1 MTPSM
6 VVSLDASW
14 STQQPQT
21 QLLVEDP
28 SVAQQEQLE
37 QESDQ
42 QQNPH
47 QSPPSSVDY
56 YITEKPRIIMTDQ
69 RGDER
74 AQNKQSPL
82 QSQQQSHDQTHQQGT
97 GEQQQQAYQQSAAQS
112 GNNQGIRIKE
122 EPRTNL
128 IINYLPQ
135 NMNEKELYSLFVT
148 IGPVESCRVM
158 KDYKTGYSYGFG
170 FVNYAKAED
179 AAKAITALN
188 GLQVQNKRLKVSF
201 ARPSG
206 DEIKETNLY
215 VTNLPR
221 NITESQIDELF
232 SKYGNIV
239 QKNILKDKLTGL
251 PRGVAFV
258 RFDKREEAQEAINQ
272 LHGTVPEGG
281 SEPLSVKIAEEH
293 GKQKAAYYA
302 GWQAGYNQ
310 SRGPSGGN
318 GSGTGLGGARA
329 RGIGGPPG
337 VGMGLGG
344 GPGMLGRAGGF
355 GPRGGGGPHGTNFL
369 GSSGS
374 GPGAMRMEKIHPHR
388 YNPIGMGGSG
398 SGNFVPSHFW

>member
-1 MTPSM
+1 
-6 VVSLDASW
+6 
-14 STQQPQT
+14 
-21 QLLVEDP
+21 
-28 SVAQQEQLE
+28 
-37 QESDQ
+37 
-42 QQNPH
+42 
-47 QSPPSSVDY
+47 
-56 YITEKPRIIMTDQ
+56 MTDQ
-69 RGDER
+69 RE
-74 AQNKQSPL
+74 Q
-82 QSQQQSHDQTHQQGT
+82 QSQQQ
-97 GEQQQQAYQQSAAQS
+97 QQQQHQQQH
-112 GNNQGIRIKE
+112 IKSNE

-135 NMNEKELYSLFVT
+135 SMTEKDLYSLFVT

-179 AAKAITALN
+179 AATAINTLN

-206 DEIKETNLY
+206 EEIKETNLY

-221 NITESQIDELF
+221 NITESQIDDIF

-258 RFDKREEAQEAINQ
+258 RFDKREEAQEAITR
-272 LHGTVPEGG
+272 LHGTIPEGG

-310 SRGPSGGN
+310 SRVVSSKLLREDDGIYWVVVTRTRRWKPVLSDKEAILKSHEEISTGTCRFFYWLLYVSRRKYRGRRDKSCTVAESSSWEMGN
-318 GSGTGLGGARA
+318 GFYLDK
-329 RGIGGPPG
+329 
-337 VGMGLGG
+337 
-344 GPGMLGRAGGF
+344 
-355 GPRGGGGPHGTNFL
+355 
-369 GSSGS
+369 
-374 GPGAMRMEKIHPHR
+374 KI
-388 YNPIGMGGSG
+388 IK
-398 SGNFVPSHFW
+398 

>member
-1 MTPSM
+1 
-6 VVSLDASW
+6 
-14 STQQPQT
+14 
-21 QLLVEDP
+21 
-28 SVAQQEQLE
+28 
-37 QESDQ
+37 
-42 QQNPH
+42 
-47 QSPPSSVDY
+47 
-56 YITEKPRIIMTDQ
+56 MTDQ
-69 RGDER
+69 NE
-74 AQNKQSPL
+74 QP
-82 QSQQQSHDQTHQQGT
+82 
-97 GEQQQQAYQQSAAQS
+97 QQQQQQQ
-112 GNNQGIRIKE
+112 QQQQTKTEE

-135 NMNEKELYSLFVT
+135 SMTEKDLYSLFVT

-179 AAKAITALN
+179 ANTAISTFN

-206 DEIKETNLY
+206 EEIKETNLY

-221 NITESQIDELF
+221 NITETQIDDIF

-258 RFDKREEAQEAINQ
+258 RFDKREEAQEAIAR
-272 LHGTVPEGG
+272 LHGTIPEGG

-310 SRGPSGGN
+310 SRERLYPTRN
-318 GSGTGLGGARA
+318 
-329 RGIGGPPG
+329 
-337 VGMGLGG
+337 
-344 GPGMLGRAGGF
+344 
-355 GPRGGGGPHGTNFL
+355 
-369 GSSGS
+369 
-374 GPGAMRMEKIHPHR
+374 KYQR
-388 YNPIGMGGSG
+388 Y
-398 SGNFVPSHFW
+398 HYLY

>member
-1 MTPSM
+1 MILPSM
-6 VVSLDASW
+6 VVSLDGTSW
-14 STQQPQT
+14 SIQQQQQH
-21 QLLVEDP
+21 QLLVVD
-28 SVAQQEQLE
+28 SVAQQ
-37 QESDQ
+37 Q
-42 QQNPH
+42 QQQQQLQQQPRN
-47 QSPPSSVDY
+47 QIVASNQASSSSEGDLQQPQHR
-56 YITEKPRIIMTDQ
+56 KMTDQ
-69 RGDER
+69 R
-74 AQNKQSPL
+74 
-82 QSQQQSHDQTHQQGT
+82 
-97 GEQQQQAYQQSAAQS
+97 EQQQQQQPQS
-112 GNNQGIRIKE
+112 QFQQQQQQQPQQIKGNE

-179 AAKAITALN
+179 AATAINTLN

-206 DEIKETNLY
+206 EEIKETNLY

-232 SKYGNIV
+232 SKFGNIV
-239 QKNILKDKLTGL
+239 QKNILRDKLTGL

-258 RFDKREEAQEAINQ
+258 RFDKREEAQEAIAQ
-272 LHGTVPEGG
+272 LHGTIPEGG

-310 SRGPSGGN
+310 SRDKMAASK
-318 GSGTGLGGARA
+318 SDHHDLT
-329 RGIGGPPG
+329 
-337 VGMGLGG
+337 
-344 GPGMLGRAGGF
+344 
-355 GPRGGGGPHGTNFL
+355 H
-369 GSSGS
+369 
-374 GPGAMRMEKIHPHR
+374 
-388 YNPIGMGGSG
+388 
-398 SGNFVPSHFW
+398 

>member
-1 MTPSM
+1 MATNEQNEDTQNNVNSQ
-6 VVSLDASW
+6 VSW
-14 STQQPQT
+14 STQEPEPHNSQLVASNQELQNQT
-21 QLLVEDP
+21 PNQKVD
-28 SVAQQEQLE
+28 QEFA
-37 QESDQ
+37 
-42 QQNPH
+42 
-47 QSPPSSVDY
+47 
-56 YITEKPRIIMTDQ
+56 KMTDQ
-69 RGDER
+69 RE
-74 AQNKQSPL
+74 
-82 QSQQQSHDQTHQQGT
+82 QQPQPQ
-97 GEQQQQAYQQSAAQS
+97 QQQQAQQQQQTK
-112 GNNQGIRIKE
+112 GNE

-135 NMNEKELYSLFVT
+135 SMTEKDLYSLFVT

-179 AAKAITALN
+179 AATAISTLN

-206 DEIKETNLY
+206 EEIKETNLY

-221 NITESQIDELF
+221 NITESQIDDIF

-258 RFDKREEAQEAINQ
+258 RFDKREEAQEAIAR
-272 LHGTVPEGG
+272 LHGTIPEGG

-310 SRGPSGGN
+310 SRGAGG
-318 GSGTGLGGARA
+318 GLGGGGRG

-337 VGMGLGG
+337 MGIGISGG
-344 GPGMLGRAGGF
+344 GPGMLGRAGGGF
-355 GPRGGGGPHGTNFL
+355 GPRGGPHGSFL
-369 GSSGS
+369 GGSG

-388 YNPIGMGGSG
+388 FNPIGKMIAQS
-398 SGNFVPSHFW
+398 

>member
-1 MTPSM
+1 MATHEQNDM
-6 VVSLDASW
+6 NLQAGW
-14 STQQPQT
+14 STQQPEPQNT
-21 QLLVEDP
+21 QPAVTN
-28 SVAQQEQLE
+28 QQELQNQTASQKVE
-37 QESDQ
+37 QEF
-42 QQNPH
+42 
-47 QSPPSSVDY
+47 
-56 YITEKPRIIMTDQ
+56 TTMTDQ
-69 RGDER
+69 RE
-74 AQNKQSPL
+74 QQPQPQQQQ
-82 QSQQQSHDQTHQQGT
+82 QSQQQQTK
-97 GEQQQQAYQQSAAQS
+97 
-112 GNNQGIRIKE
+112 GNE

-135 NMNEKELYSLFVT
+135 SMTEKDLYSLFVT

-179 AAKAITALN
+179 AATAISTLN

-206 DEIKETNLY
+206 EEIKETNLY

-221 NITESQIDELF
+221 NITESQIDDIF

-258 RFDKREEAQEAINQ
+258 RFDKREEAQEAIAR
-272 LHGTVPEGG
+272 LHGTIPEGG

-310 SRGPSGGN
+310 SRVADAAVTMLILPRRFSN
-318 GSGTGLGGARA
+318 LFKPRCGA
-329 RGIGGPPG
+329 
-337 VGMGLGG
+337 
-344 GPGMLGRAGGF
+344 
-355 GPRGGGGPHGTNFL
+355 
-369 GSSGS
+369 SS
-374 GPGAMRMEKIHPHR
+374 
-388 YNPIGMGGSG
+388 
-398 SGNFVPSHFW
+398 

>member
-1 MTPSM
+1 MDPGERKEATQNNLNPPPG
-6 VVSLDASW
+6 W
-14 STQQPQT
+14 STQQSQPLDVDRRENQVGSQT
-21 QLLVEDP
+21 AKQSSAQLP
-28 SVAQQEQLE
+28 
-37 QESDQ
+37 
-42 QQNPH
+42 
-47 QSPPSSVDY
+47 
-56 YITEKPRIIMTDQ
+56 KMTDQ
-69 RGDER
+69 RE
-74 AQNKQSPL
+74 QQPHTQQP
-82 QSQQQSHDQTHQQGT
+82 QSQQQ
-97 GEQQQQAYQQSAAQS
+97 QQQQQTK
-112 GNNQGIRIKE
+112 GNE

-135 NMNEKELYSLFVT
+135 SMTEKDLYSLFVT

-179 AAKAITALN
+179 AATAINTLN

-206 DEIKETNLY
+206 EEIKETNLY

-221 NITESQIDELF
+221 NITESQIDDIF

-258 RFDKREEAQEAINQ
+258 RFDKREEAQEAIAR
-272 LHGTVPEGG
+272 LHGTIPEGG

-310 SRGPSGGN
+310 SRGERLYPTRN
-318 GSGTGLGGARA
+318 
-329 RGIGGPPG
+329 
-337 VGMGLGG
+337 
-344 GPGMLGRAGGF
+344 
-355 GPRGGGGPHGTNFL
+355 
-369 GSSGS
+369 
-374 GPGAMRMEKIHPHR
+374 KYQR
-388 YNPIGMGGSG
+388 YA
-398 SGNFVPSHFW
+398 HYLY

>member
-1 MTPSM
+1 MFHEREMDVHQQKEVTQNY
-6 VVSLDASW
+6 VNLQIGW
-14 STQQPQT
+14 STQQPQPQNSQPLDT
-21 QLLVEDP
+21 DI
-28 SVAQQEQLE
+28 
-37 QESDQ
+37 
-42 QQNPH
+42 QQN
-47 QSPPSSVDY
+47 QIVNQKVEQNSAELS
-56 YITEKPRIIMTDQ
+56 KMTDQ
-69 RGDER
+69 RE
-74 AQNKQSPL
+74 Q
-82 QSQQQSHDQTHQQGT
+82 QSQQQQQQPQHQQ
-97 GEQQQQAYQQSAAQS
+97 QHIK
-112 GNNQGIRIKE
+112 GNE

-135 NMNEKELYSLFVT
+135 SMTEKDLYSLFVT

-179 AAKAITALN
+179 AATAINTLN

-206 DEIKETNLY
+206 EEIKETNLY

-221 NITESQIDELF
+221 NITESQIDDIF

-258 RFDKREEAQEAINQ
+258 RFDKREEAQEAIAR
-272 LHGTVPEGG
+272 LHGTIPEGG

-310 SRGPSGGN
+310 SRGCC
-318 GSGTGLGGARA
+318 GLEISQGLAKRKQEGADSCCTNRD
-329 RGIGGPPG
+329 ITL
-337 VGMGLGG
+337 VDLGLR
-344 GPGMLGRAGGF
+344 MTTADSETLEHF
-355 GPRGGGGPHGTNFL
+355 LPRD
-369 GSSGS
+369 S
-374 GPGAMRMEKIHPHR
+374 RC
-388 YNPIGMGGSG
+388 
-398 SGNFVPSHFW
+398 

>member
-1 MTPSM
+1 M
-6 VVSLDASW
+6 VVSLDDTSW
-14 STQQPQT
+14 GIQPQY
-21 QLLVEDP
+21 QLLVD
-28 SVAQQEQLE
+28 SVAQQQR
-37 QESDQ
+37 Q
-42 QQNPH
+42 QQLQSQIVASNRASLSRGDLLRH
-47 QSPPSSVDY
+47 QQAR
-56 YITEKPRIIMTDQ
+56 KMTDQ
-69 RGDER
+69 RDQQQQQQP
-74 AQNKQSPL
+74 QNQFQQ
-82 QSQQQSHDQTHQQGT
+82 QSQQQ
-97 GEQQQQAYQQSAAQS
+97 QQQQ
-112 GNNQGIRIKE
+112 GKNE
-122 EPRTNL
+122 EPKTNL

-179 AAKAITALN
+179 AATAINTLN

-206 DEIKETNLY
+206 EEIKETNLY

-232 SKYGNIV
+232 SKFGNIV
-239 QKNILKDKLTGL
+239 QKNILRDKLTGL

-258 RFDKREEAQEAINQ
+258 RFDKREEAQEAIAQ
-272 LHGTVPEGG
+272 LHGTIPEGG

-310 SRGPSGGN
+310 SRGSSGVGGSGG
-318 GSGTGLGGARA
+318 GGGGVRA
-329 RGIGGPPG
+329 RGIGGP
-337 VGMGLGG
+337 GMGIGGGGGGGGGG

-355 GPRGGGGPHGTNFL
+355 GPRGSGPHTGFLGGSGSGGGG
-369 GSSGS
+369 GG

-388 YNPIGMGGSG
+388 FNPIGMGGG
-398 SGNFVPSHFW
+398 GGGYVQSHFW

>member
-1 MTPSM
+1 MT
-6 VVSLDASW
+6 
-14 STQQPQT
+14 
-21 QLLVEDP
+21 DP
-28 SVAQQEQLE
+28 REH
-37 QESDQ
+37 Q
-42 QQNPH
+42 QQ
-47 QSPPSSVDY
+47 
-56 YITEKPRIIMTDQ
+56 
-69 RGDER
+69 
-74 AQNKQSPL
+74 
-82 QSQQQSHDQTHQQGT
+82 QSQQHQQNK
-97 GEQQQQAYQQSAAQS
+97 S
-112 GNNQGIRIKE
+112 NE

-135 NMNEKELYSLFVT
+135 SMTEKDLYSLFVT

-179 AAKAITALN
+179 AATAINTLN

-206 DEIKETNLY
+206 EEIKETNLY

-221 NITESQIDELF
+221 NITESQIDDIF

-258 RFDKREEAQEAINQ
+258 RFDKREEAQEAIAR
-272 LHGTVPEGG
+272 LHGTIPEGG

-310 SRGPSGGN
+310 SRGGG
-318 GSGTGLGGARA
+318 GGGGGGVGGGGGRG
-329 RGIGGPPG
+329 RGISGGPPG
-337 VGMGLGG
+337 MGGMGIGSGGGGGGG

-355 GPRGGGGPHGTNFL
+355 GPRGGGPHGGFL
-369 GSSGS
+369 GGSG

-388 YNPIGMGGSG
+388 FNPIGMGGG
-398 SGNFVPSHFW
+398 YVQSHFW

>member
-1 MTPSM
+1 
-6 VVSLDASW
+6 
-14 STQQPQT
+14 
-21 QLLVEDP
+21 
-28 SVAQQEQLE
+28 
-37 QESDQ
+37 
-42 QQNPH
+42 
-47 QSPPSSVDY
+47 
-56 YITEKPRIIMTDQ
+56 MTDQ
-69 RGDER
+69 R
-74 AQNKQSPL
+74 
-82 QSQQQSHDQTHQQGT
+82 
-97 GEQQQQAYQQSAAQS
+97 EQQQQQQQPQS
-112 GNNQGIRIKE
+112 QFQQQQQQQQIKGND

-179 AAKAITALN
+179 AATAISTLN

-206 DEIKETNLY
+206 EEIKETNLY

-232 SKYGNIV
+232 SKFGNIV
-239 QKNILKDKLTGL
+239 QKNILRDKLTGL

-258 RFDKREEAQEAINQ
+258 RFDKREEAQEAIAQ
-272 LHGTVPEGG
+272 LHGTIPEGG

-310 SRGPSGGN
+310 SRDKMAASK
-318 GSGTGLGGARA
+318 SDHHDLT
-329 RGIGGPPG
+329 
-337 VGMGLGG
+337 
-344 GPGMLGRAGGF
+344 
-355 GPRGGGGPHGTNFL
+355 H
-369 GSSGS
+369 
-374 GPGAMRMEKIHPHR
+374 
-388 YNPIGMGGSG
+388 
-398 SGNFVPSHFW
+398 